1 MKMWRILFI
10 ILALSVI
17 LILESNGQNAF
28 QMSLPENAIGR
39 IGRGQPTDIAYSP
52 DGKLLA
58 VGSSIGT
65 WLYDANT
72 SKEIALLTAHIGRV
86 NSVAFSPDSKS
97 LATVNNNYLIY
108 LWDVIT
114 REHKATLPGGAR
126 YITYSPDGK
135 TLAGSSGTYITLWDI
150 ETQQQIRKIQARSYS
165 RILFSPD
172 GKTLASSDV
181 DDKLRLWDIETGKN
195 IHTLT
200 MNATVDKS
208 IAFSPD
214 GRLIAGSP
222 KFTIRLWDPI
232 TGKHVKTLS
241 GHTYPV
247 HALVFTPDGKTL
259 ISGSGDKT
267 IRIWDLRTGKEKTT
281 LTGHKWAVD
290 SLAISPD
297 SLTIA
302 SASFDGTIRFWDLQ
316 SGEQKST
323 IRQAHHS
330 HHATL
335 STDGSML
342 ATDSNED
349 VIIWD
354 TLTGKRKSLLTGFT
368 DGLFSLS
375 FSQDAS
381 VIFGNSKAESMIWET
396 KTGKLMD
403 KKTFGMDEMSSHI
416 VPYENKKTYSPDGM
430 TLAIRIKDG
439 KIELWDTI
447 TRKRKLKLEKN
458 ANQVRAFT
466 FSSDGNML
474 VIATNEEFEMW
485 DTDAG
490 KRIATY
496 PKPGINPS
504 VLTISKDGRM
514 LAGGENEGRV
524 NLWNINT
531 GAHISSMGHHT
542 EQALKGISSLAFS
555 NDGKTLASGS
565 QDYTVRLWNTATGHH
580 MQTLSGHPRKIGAS
594 SGGITWLQF
603 SPTDDTLFSRSED
616 GTIHLWDATHIVE
629 SDATVSISPS
639 SIRSPAIGEQLTLE
653 VTIAD
658 ADRIKGYD
666 VTMEYDPTA
675 LRYVSSNKGDFVSEN
690 ASYETKESR
699 HMKVV
704 DFHNVSYPHY
714 LNIVSRD
721 RDGRMEEGKV
731 GRVEEDRDGRME
743 EEKVG
748 RVEGRTDGK
757 VEERKKGRLASIT
770 YEVIDAKTSTIT
782 LKDVRLEL
790 QDDIIARPKIIHGKV
805 LDPNLTQ
812 RKPGDDTQLELPKG
826 AIARY
831 GKGRINDIK
840 YSPDN
845 SLLAISTTIGIWLQE
860 VNSGEVLALLKGH
873 TKATTVIAFSPDRDL
888 LASGSDDATIRLWD
902 TTTYQPIRTLKTD
915 GYVTA
920 IAFSPNGNSL
930 VTGSGKRIQMWN
942 VRTWQ
947 PIFTISQGNSTVAD
961 LVFSPDGTS
970 LASASIDDSIK
981 LWDAKTGQR
990 KFNFDEETGGYMTS
1004 GGYRPRG
1011 PKVAFSPDGKSL
1023 ASTAV
1028 DHNRFANQKI
1038 KVWDTQTG
1046 ELQATLEQERRGL
1059 THPFTT
1065 VQFSNDGKTVI
1076 CCKSDGTLQH
1086 WNPKTDV
1093 TVNPFGEA
1101 EYGKYTLVPIS
1112 PKNNTFVRQTKN
1124 DKFELW
1130 DVETGDVIT
1139 TLTGFEHAISP
1150 LHVSVVDKQTG
1161 VSKLQVKPTDL
1172 WKIISPQFTVPFL
1185 GIDDRIRVPAVAFS
1199 PHSATLVG
1207 KISESV
1213 SLWDT
1218 NTSEQ
1223 RGTFKEEYGDF
1234 IAHAFSP
1241 DGRILAVVTRWGHTI
1256 RLWNVLTGEQELTL
1270 QGHAE
1275 RITSITF
1282 SPDGA
1287 MIASAEVL
1295 NENEYV
1301 IRIWDAK
1308 TGNNLKTI
1316 ANMMNVER
1324 GERLPVNAV
1333 AFTPDG
1339 ETLAS
1344 IDVSGEIHL
1353 WDVETGKHK
1362 ATFTSFS
1369 LDMHR
1374 WAETSTLLFSPDG
1387 LQLVSSVRDANI
1399 YVWDVKSRRH
1409 ADTLKGHLDSVV
1421 SLAYSEDGTTL
1432 LSGST
1437 DGTALKWHIQTIPTT
1452 RLAITPLSVE
1462 SPPISQKLTFNVK
1475 IIDAQNVTAYKFTC
1489 KYDSGALRYI
1499 PSTESSSLNTTTQA
1513 IGKNTILVTG
1523 NATKGTVIDNG
1534 TIATLT
1540 FEVKEPADITLTITD
1555 VLLTHKDGKET
1566 RPVETH
1572 AWVIKPELIPEDANR
1587 DWQVDAADLEFV
1599 SSRLGQTGKG
1609 NSADINGDGIVD
1621 IADLVLVRKALYGT
1635 ITEPNKD

>member
-1 MKMWRILFI
+1 MKMLRILFI

-17 LILESNGQNAF
+17 LILESNGQDAF

-39 IGRGQPTDIAYSP
+39 IGRGQLTDIAYSP

-72 SKEIALLTAHIGRV
+72 GKEIALLTAHIGKV
-86 NSVAFSPDSKS
+86 NSLAFSPDSKS

-108 LWDVIT
+108 LWDVIA

-135 TLAGSSGTYITLWDI
+135 MLAGSSGTYITLWDI
-150 ETQQQIRKIQARSYS
+150 ETQQQIRKIQGRSYS

-181 DDKLRLWDIETGKN
+181 DDKLRIWDIETGKN

-214 GRLIAGSP
+214 GRLIAGGSP
-222 KFTIRLWDPI
+222 KFTIRLWDPK
-232 TGKHVKTLS
+232 TGKHVNTLS

-267 IRIWDLRTGKEKTT
+267 VRIWDLRTGKEKTT

-316 SGEQKST
+316 SGELKST
-323 IRQAHHS
+323 TRQAHHS

-381 VIFGNSKAESMIWET
+381 VIFGNSKTESMIWET
-396 KTGKLMD
+396 KTGKLLE
-403 KKTFGMDEMSSHI
+403 KKTFGKDEMFSHF

-458 ANQVRAFT
+458 ANQVRTFT
-466 FSSDGNML
+466 FSSDGSTL
-474 VIATNEEFEMW
+474 VIATNEEIEMW

-496 PKPGINPS
+496 PKPGISPS
-504 VLTISKDGRM
+504 VLAISKDGKM

-531 GAHISSMGHHT
+531 GAHISSMAHHT
-542 EQALKGISSLAFS
+542 EQPLNGISSLAFS
-555 NDGKTLASGS
+555 TDGKTLASGS
-565 QDYTVRLWNTATGHH
+565 QDYTVRLWDTATGHH
-580 MQTLSGHPRKIGAS
+580 MQTLAGHPRKIGAS

-603 SPTDDTLFSRSED
+603 SPNDDTLFSRSED

-639 SIRSPAIGEQLTLE
+639 SIISPAIGEQLTLE

-658 ADRIKGYD
+658 ADRIKGFD
-666 VTMEYDPTA
+666 ITIAYDPTA
-675 LRYVSSNKGDFVSEN
+675 LRYVSSSKGDFVSEN

-699 HMKVV
+699 RMKVV

-714 LNIVSRD
+714 LNLVSKD

-731 GRVEEDRDGRME
+731 GRREDRDGRME
-743 EEKVG
+743 EGKVG
-748 RVEGRTDGK
+748 RGEGEK
-757 VEERKKGRLASIT
+757 SGRLASIT
-770 YEVIDAKTSTIT
+770 YEVIDAKTSIIT
-782 LKDVRLEL
+782 LKDVRLKL

-826 AIARY
+826 VIARY

-845 SLLAISTTIGIWLQE
+845 SLLAVSTTIGIWLHE
-860 VNSGEVLALLKGH
+860 ANSGDVLALLKGH
-873 TKATTVIAFSPDRDL
+873 TKATTVLAFSPDGDL
-888 LASGSDDATIRLWD
+888 LASGSDDATICLWD
-902 TTTYQPIRTLKTD
+902 TTTYQPIRTLKTN
-915 GYVTA
+915 GNVTA
-920 IAFSPNGNSL
+920 IAFSPNGKTL
-930 VTGSGKRIQMWN
+930 ATGNGKRIQMWN

-947 PIFTISQGNSTVAD
+947 QIFTISQGNSTVAD
-961 LVFSPDGTS
+961 LAFSADGTS
-970 LASASIDDSIK
+970 LASSGIDDRIQ
-981 LWDAKTGQR
+981 LWDAKTGQL
-990 KFNFDEETGGYMTS
+990 KFNFDEDLDGYKTTGR
-1004 GGYRPRG
+1004 YRPRG

-1028 DHNRFANQKI
+1028 DHNRFANIKI
-1038 KVWDTQTG
+1038 KIWDTHSG

-1059 THPFTT
+1059 TRPFTT

-1086 WNPKTDV
+1086 WNPKTDE

-1101 EYGKYTLVPIS
+1101 EYGKYTLLPIS
-1112 PKNNTFVRQTKN
+1112 PKINTFVRQTKDDN
-1124 DKFELW
+1124 FELW
-1130 DVETGDVIT
+1130 DIETGDVLT
-1139 TLTGFEHAISP
+1139 TLTGFEHAIP
-1150 LHVSVVDKQTG
+1150 PFNVSVDDKQTG
-1161 VSKLQVKPTDL
+1161 VPKLQDKPTDL
-1172 WKIISPQFTVPFL
+1172 WKIISPQFTVPIR
-1185 GIDDRIRVPAVAFS
+1185 GIDERMSVPAVAFS

-1218 NTSEQ
+1218 NTFEQ
-1223 RGTFKEEYGDF
+1223 RSTFKIEYGGF

-1241 DGRILAVVTRWGHTI
+1241 DGRVLAAVPRWEHTI

-1316 ANMMNVER
+1316 ANMTNIER
-1324 GERLPVNAV
+1324 GERLPVNAI
-1333 AFTPDG
+1333 AFSPDG

-1344 IDVSGEIHL
+1344 IDVNGTIHL

-1362 ATFTSFS
+1362 ATLTSFS

-1374 WAETSTLLFSPDG
+1374 WSETSTLLFSPDG

-1437 DGTALKWHIQTIPTT
+1437 DGTALKWHIQTTPTT

-1462 SPPISQKLTFNVK
+1462 SPPIGRKLTFYVK
-1475 IIDAQNVTAYKFTC
+1475 IIDAQNVTAYTFTC

-1499 PSTESSSLNTTTQA
+1499 PSTESSSLNTTTQVV
-1513 IGKNTILVTG
+1513 GKNTILVTG
-1523 NATKGTVIDNG
+1523 NATKDSVIDNG

-1540 FEVKEPADITLTITD
+1540 FEIKEPENVTLTITNA
-1555 VLLTHKDGKET
+1555 LLTHKDGKQT

-1572 AWVIKPELIPEDANR
+1572 AWVIKPELILEDANR
-1587 DWQVDAADLEFV
+1587 DWQVDATDLEYI

-1609 NSADINGDGIVD
+1609 NSADINRDGIVD

-1635 ITEPNKD
+1635 ISEPNKD